1 MKRFFLLIF
10 IFSQCQAFS
19 QGRIL
24 LKDDFK
30 QNKNEWALKKNS
42 DFLVEIKGGALH
54 LEKFEKNRKRN
65 GCLWYSKTI
74 PQLNT
79 LKNFSI
85 ILFAKFVSGGDIKEL
100 IDLQWGTRNRS
111 GSGNITG
118 GLYQLS
124 FHRQGRV
131 DLDYFQTQW
140 SYFVRKDI
148 NPTLL
153 KDFDF
158 TNVNKYEIIQN
169 NGFVLLKVNDQEV
182 LKQFT
187 KPIPG
192 NTIGFQQCLKS
203 AWEIDKIIVRQ
214 EKSPVKPF
222 SLDSARMFAF
232 DLSNLK
238 SPSLSANATFVVFP
252 NPFDNSLSAGFEL
265 DKEQTVIISLID
277 MKGSLIQQHTKKLL
291 SGTHNIPIYADIPP
305 GSYVLK
311 AQLADGRVMSRT
323 VIKQ

>member
-1 MKRFFLLIF
+1 MKRIFLLIF

-19 QGRIL
+19 QGKIL
-24 LKDDFK
+24 LRDDFK
-30 QNKNEWALKKNS
+30 DNKNKWALKKNS
-42 DFLVEIKGGALH
+42 DFLVEIKAGALH
-54 LEKFEKNRKRN
+54 LEKFEKNRQRN

-74 PQLNT
+74 PHFNT

-85 ILFAKFVSGGDIKEL
+85 TFFARFVSGGDILEL

-111 GSGNITG
+111 TSGNING

-131 DLDYFQTQW
+131 DLDYFDTQW

-148 NPTLL
+148 NYALP

-158 TNVNKYEIIQN
+158 TNINKYEIIQH
-169 NGFVLLKVNDQEV
+169 NGFVILKVNDQEI
-182 LKQFT
+182 LRQFT

-203 AWEIDKIIVRQ
+203 AWEIEKIIVRQ
-214 EKSPVKPF
+214 AKSAAKPF
-222 SLDSARMFAF
+222 APDSARIFAS
-232 DLSNLK
+232 DLGNLSN
-238 SPSLSANATFVVFP
+238 PVLSVNEPFVVFP
-252 NPFDNSLSAGFEL
+252 NPFQNSLSVGFTL
-265 DKEQTVIISLID
+265 DKEQTVIISFID
-277 MKGSLIQQHTKKLL
+277 MKGSLIQQHTKRLL
-291 SGTHNIPIYADIPP
+291 SGVHNIPIYADVPP

-311 AQLADGRVMSRT
+311 TQLSDGRVMTRT

>member
-1 MKRFFLLIF
+1 MKRFFFLVF
-10 IFSQCQAFS
+10 IFSQCQAFG

-30 QNKNEWALKKNS
+30 DNKNKWALKKNS
-42 DFLVEIKGGALH
+42 DFLVEIKAGALH
-54 LEKFEKNRKRN
+54 LEKFEKNRQRN
-65 GCLWYSKTI
+65 GCLWYGKTI

-85 ILFAKFVSGGDIKEL
+85 TLFARFVSGGDIIEL
-100 IDLQWGTRNRS
+100 IDLQWGARNKS
-111 GSGNITG
+111 VSGNITG

-124 FHRQGRV
+124 FHRRGRV
-131 DLDYFQTQW
+131 HLDYFHTKW

-148 NPTLL
+148 NPALL

-158 TNVNKYEIIQN
+158 TNLNKYEIIQN
-169 NGFVLLKVNDQEV
+169 NGFVILKVNDQEV

-214 EKSPVKPF
+214 ETSPVKPF
-222 SLDSARMFAF
+222 ALDSARMFAS
-232 DLSNLK
+232 DPGNLK
-238 SPSLSANATFVVFP
+238 SPSLTTNAGFVVFP
-252 NPFDNSLSAGFEL
+252 NPFDNSLSVGFQL

-277 MKGSLIQQHTKKLL
+277 MKGSLVQQHTKTLL
-291 SGTHNIPIYADIPP
+291 SGTHNIPIYADVPP
-305 GSYVLK
+305 GSYVVK
-311 AQLADGRVMSRT
+311 TQLADGRVMSRT

>member
-1 MKRFFLLIF
+1 MKRFFLLILVF
-10 IFSQCQAFS
+10 TQCQAFG
-19 QGRIL
+19 QGKIL

-30 QNKNEWALKKNS
+30 HNKNKWTLKKNS
-42 DFLVEIKGGALH
+42 DFLVEIKAGVLH

-65 GCLWYSKTI
+65 GCLWYSKTV

-85 ILFAKFVSGGDIKEL
+85 TLFAKFVSGGDIGEL
-100 IDLQWGTRNRS
+100 IDLQWGTRNKLAS
-111 GSGNITG
+111 GRITG
-118 GLYQLS
+118 GLYKLS

-131 DLDYFQTQW
+131 DLDYFDTHW
-140 SYFVRKDI
+140 SYFVKKDI
-148 NPTLL
+148 NPALL

-158 TNVNKYEIIQN
+158 TNINKYELIQN
-169 NGFVLLKVNDQEV
+169 NGFVILKVNDQEV

-214 EKSPVKPF
+214 EESPAKPF
-222 SLDSARMFAF
+222 ALDSARILAS

-238 SPSLSANATFVVFP
+238 IPSLSPKETFVVFP
-252 NPFDNSLSAGFEL
+252 NPFHNTLNVGFEL

-277 MKGSLIQQHTKKLL
+277 MNGSLIQQHTKRLL
-291 SGTHNIPIYADIPP
+291 SGNHNIPIYADVPP
-305 GSYVLK
+305 GTYVLK
-311 AQLADGRVMSRT
+311 TQLADGRVMSRT